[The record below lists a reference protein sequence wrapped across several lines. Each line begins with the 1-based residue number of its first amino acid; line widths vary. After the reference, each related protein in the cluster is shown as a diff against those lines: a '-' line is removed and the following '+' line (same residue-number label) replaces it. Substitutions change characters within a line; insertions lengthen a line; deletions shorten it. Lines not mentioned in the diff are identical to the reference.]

1 MGTWRDTVVTEKM
14 GDGVTYFDL
23 KEEEKALIRK
33 EAVERYISE
42 EPEWLQKYSTWVAGL
57 PNVGD
62 DVEFATP
69 FACDII
75 ASRMTRQWQN
85 QVAKANLKTKP
96 PNKRSSGKEENENG
110 QAEDEDHDK
119 QRKRQRTQESESD
132 AMACDVCHSE
142 LKRCCIAF
150 ALAQMSVLFQSMG

>member
-1 MGTWRDTVVTEKM
+1 MGILRDTVVTEKM
-14 GDGVTYFDL
+14 GNGMTYFDL

-42 EPEWLQKYSTWVAGL
+42 EPKWLKKYSTWVAGL
-57 PNVGD
+57 PDVGD
-62 DVEFATP
+62 DAELAIP

-85 QVAKANLKTKP
+85 QVAKAKTKP
-96 PNKRSSGKEENENG
+96 QNKRSSGKGGNEAG
-110 QAEDEDHDK
+110 QTEDEDQDK
-119 QRKRQRTQESESD
+119 PRKRQRTQESESD

-142 LKRCCIAF
+142 LKLCCIACE
-150 ALAQMSVLFQSMG
+150 LAQTTSVLSQSMG